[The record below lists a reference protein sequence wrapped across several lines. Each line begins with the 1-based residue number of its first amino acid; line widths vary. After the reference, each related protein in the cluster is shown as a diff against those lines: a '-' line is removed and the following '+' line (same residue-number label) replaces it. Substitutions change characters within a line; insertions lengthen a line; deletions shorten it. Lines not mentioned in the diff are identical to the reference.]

1 MMKLKIKQL
10 TENQLNLVD
19 IALTHFRVNDKLACD
34 VLTSSQKVIFYN
46 LICGYKYRI
55 QIIAST
61 QYGKSLVVA
70 LACLYL
76 SCIEGVLVSV
86 VAPSTEK
93 AKIIMRYYI
102 DHLSDHSRLYSKLE
116 RDTKLDR
123 LKKEES
129 KERIV
134 LNNGGGI
141 FVVSA
146 QERNSLKS
154 IESAMGL
161 GSSYVIGDEYC
172 LVNDNTEATIF
183 RMIAGKGPEATYV
196 KIGNPFYSTEPY
208 SHFKKSW
215 ESGKYERVFV
225 NDEVGLA
232 EGRYTKDFLEEAKT
246 KPLYSILFKS
256 EFPDEEEI
264 DRDGFRMLVSSKQ
277 LNFGNRELF
286 DKQEGDVRLGI
297 DVGGGGDDSKF
308 VIRKGKFAFV
318 ASTLKTT
325 DTMLV
330 VDEAIRLAELYGV
343 KKDKLKIDDTGIGRG
358 ASDMLKQ
365 KGYYNCGVSFGSSAL
380 RKDLFANKRAEMY
393 WGIKEWIESGGIL
406 DEKCSDWIEL
416 TWTKYKIQTGEKKII
431 LEDKE
436 RVKQKFRKS
445 PDTADALA
453 LTFVKEKFIG
463 VFSSK

>member
-1 MMKLKIKQL
+1 
-10 TENQLNLVD
+10 
-19 IALTHFRVNDKLACD
+19 
-34 VLTSSQKVIFYN
+34 
-46 LICGYKYRI
+46 
-55 QIIAST
+55 
-61 QYGKSLVVA
+61 
-70 LACLYL
+70 
-76 SCIEGVLVSV
+76 
-86 VAPSTEK
+86 
-93 AKIIMRYYI
+93 
-102 DHLSDHSRLYSKLE
+102 
-116 RDTKLDR
+116 
-123 LKKEES
+123 
-129 KERIV
+129 
-134 LNNGGGI
+134 
-141 FVVSA
+141 
-146 QERNSLKS
+146 
-154 IESAMGL
+154 
-161 GSSYVIGDEYC
+161 
-172 LVNDNTEATIF
+172 
-183 RMIAGKGPEATYV
+183 
-196 KIGNPFYSTEPY
+196 
-208 SHFKKSW
+208 
-215 ESGKYERVFV
+215 
-225 NDEVGLA
+225 
-232 EGRYTKDFLEEAKT
+232 
-246 KPLYSILFKS
+246 
-256 EFPDEEEI
+256 
-264 DRDGFRMLVSSKQ
+264 MLVSSKQ